1 MSECHKRTTGNSRDS
16 GNGYDARNFCWS
28 CERDLRI
35 ESREWCR
42 FCAPPEARVRI
53 FQLRLPVVTLELIKA
68 KHGNVSAYV
77 RGLIAKD
84 LGASVFPASAML
96 RPGGGKLKVKTD
108 L

>member
-1 MSECHKRTTGNSRDS
+1 MSECHKRTTGYSRDS
-16 GNGYDARNFCWS
+16 GNEYDPRNFCRS
-28 CERDLRI
+28 CRRDLRI
-35 ESREWCR
+35 ESRNWCR
-42 FCAPPEARVRI
+42 FCVPRHAKTNLFKVRM
-53 FQLRLPVVTLELIKA
+53 PVQTLDLIKE

-84 LGASVFPASAML
+84 LGDHVFPASAML

>member
-1 MSECHKRTTGNSRDS
+1 MSECHKTTTGYSRDS

-28 CERDLRI
+28 CERDLRMD
-35 ESREWCR
+35 SREWCR
-42 FCAPPEARVRI
+42 FCVPKHAKTNLFKV
-53 FQLRLPVVTLELIKA
+53 RLPVQTLDLIKQ

-84 LGASVFPASAML
+84 LGAHVFPASAML